1 MYPMLMSSLATERVA
16 TLRRLA
22 GHRRGL
28 EGSRRW
34 RARPTPTR

>member
-1 MYPMLMSSLATERVA
+1 MYPMLMEGLADERLA

-22 GHRRGL
+22 GHRRSI

-34 RARPTPTR
+34 RARRTWTR